1 MKTHFDLNGNLMDMF
16 ERASALAPMLFA
28 DNFYSLLKMMHP
40 GSVEREF
47 ETGSKPVKVLL
58 LVDVYGTTLSLF
70 EDGTMYI
77 EFFSEQ
83 NKFGVYLN
91 TSGFMLEYKDK
102 HIGMD
107 RVQVLMTDNL
117 EYALLDEDE
126 PFFDEADIKL
136 DIPFLLN
143 GGIAQFMEAI
153 TPRQDTSVSS
163 ILDIANTITALHEYS
178 DSIAALLKSIGSMSI
193 GKPVL
198 LGRSD
203 HFRAVPFLYKG
214 NQHPLL
220 SIKIDKDIWIAFHDE
235 GAVFGYA
242 FGCGPEALG
251 RCIGP
256 EDELHDDVIIFSSIE
271 EDGYHSVDAD
281 TYIMHYP
288 VISTAVEQLVKA
300 VFDNIKK

>member
-16 ERASALAPMLFA
+16 ERASTLAPMLFA
-28 DNFYSLLKMMHP
+28 DNFYPLLKMMHP
-40 GSVEREF
+40 GCVEKEIK
-47 ETGSKPVKVLL
+47 TDAGVVKVVL
-58 LVDVYGTTLSLF
+58 LVDVYGTTLSLS
-70 EDGTMYI
+70 EEGTMYI
-77 EFFSEQ
+77 DFFSER
-83 NKFGVYLN
+83 NKFCVCLN

-107 RVQVLMTDNL
+107 RAQVVMTDNL
-117 EYALLDEDE
+117 ENALCDNEE
-126 PFFDEADIKL
+126 PFFDDTDIAL
-136 DIPFLLN
+136 DLPFILN
-143 GGIAQFMEAI
+143 GGIAQFMESI
-153 TPRQDTSVSS
+153 TPRQDASVSS
-163 ILDIANTITALHEYS
+163 VLDIANTINALHEYS
-178 DSIAALLKSIGSMSI
+178 DSIAALLKNIGSMSI

-256 EDELHDDVIIFSSIE
+256 EDELHDDIIIFSSIE
-271 EDGYHSVDAD
+271 EDGHHSVDAD

-288 VISTAVEQLVKA
+288 AISTAVEQLVKA